1 MIGLPSFSDRRRRSR
16 IRSPVDLPHPKTAA
30 DRDEVSA
37 SISATTADLTSMIE
51 GLEKKL
57 GEATDTRTTMA
68 ALTRRI
74 TEIEKAA
81 GDRAPY
87 QSKMRDLEM
96 MVQSQSKIRK
106 DLVTVVE
113 MQSNIL
119 EGLGLKEPGEI
130 VE

>member
-1 MIGLPSFSDRRRRSR
+1 
-16 IRSPVDLPHPKTAA
+16 
-30 DRDEVSA
+30 
-37 SISATTADLTSMIE
+37 MIE

-74 TEIEKAA
+74 AEIEKAA